1 MKKIFTIKRL
11 TFDLDAA
18 KQGLENLSRKF
29 SAEFGK
35 LSGIRDL
42 TATREVGFAK
52 LWETG
57 LGKKTSIQDS
67 DDRTVRDA
75 GLSR

>member
-18 KQGLENLSRKF
+18 KQGLEKLSRKF

-35 LSGIRDL
+35 LYRDKGFDCYQGGGIRQ
-42 TATREVGFAK
+42 T
-52 LWETG
+52 
-57 LGKKTSIQDS
+57 LGDGIGKENEYS
-67 DDRTVRDA
+67 
-75 GLSR
+75 G